1 MTPPDAMSWDEAVRV
16 MRLYRDM
23 LIEEGYSDLAD
34 EATAALAAIQSHRVQ
49 AEARVAEL
57 EAQLDDVIEYV
68 DAYQDAE
75 TAMDEFGE
83 ESNKPPMK
91 AARKRVLIAVA
102 KFRVIAEERT
112 RTALAAAANNDGG
125 SRE

>member
-1 MTPPDAMSWDEAVRV
+1 MTPPDAMSWGEAVAV
-16 MRLYRDM
+16 L
-23 LIEEGYSDLAD
+23 
-34 EATAALAAIQSHRVQ
+34 EAATPEIVGRAERAEHKRALAAIQSHRVQ

-112 RTALAAAANNDGG
+112 RTALAAAANNEGG
-125 SRE
+125 G